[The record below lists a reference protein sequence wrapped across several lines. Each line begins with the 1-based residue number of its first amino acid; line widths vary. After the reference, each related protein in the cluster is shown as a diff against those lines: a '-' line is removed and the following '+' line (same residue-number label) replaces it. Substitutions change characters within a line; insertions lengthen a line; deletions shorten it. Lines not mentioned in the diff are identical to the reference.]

1 MLSERADGALKGHP
15 FLPARR
21 IPYKGQGKRKELLM
35 NQPSLRY
42 RQLKKTPDERPVRH
56 PGGNY
61 GYTCSSLTTQI
72 FRFGGCSWPI
82 HRIRTPEPYR
92 ASAWDESG
100 VFCCRENRPGAF
112 APGLFHV
119 KQFLVSEKEG
129 Q

>member
-1 MLSERADGALKGHP
+1 MLSERADGAPKGHP

-42 RQLKKTPDERPVRH
+42 RQRKKTPDERPVRN
-56 PGGNY
+56 PGGNIACFFFFDD
-61 GYTCSSLTTQI
+61 TDIPLRRLPLADSLKKATLT
-72 FRFGGCSWPI
+72 
-82 HRIRTPEPYR
+82 PYR

-100 VFCCRENRPGAF
+100 VFDCKKTGPALL

-119 KQFLVSEKEG
+119 KQFLGE
-129 Q
+129 